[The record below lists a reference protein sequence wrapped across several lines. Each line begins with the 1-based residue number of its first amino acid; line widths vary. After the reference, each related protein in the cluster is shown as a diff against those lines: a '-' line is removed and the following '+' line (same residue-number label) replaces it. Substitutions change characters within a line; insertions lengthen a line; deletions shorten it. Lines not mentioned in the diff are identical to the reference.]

1 MNKFSL
7 SKTNFMAPVPQ
18 AIRWT
23 LVIMYNLFKA
33 CSLFQVKK
41 RHGYC

>member
-23 LVIMYNLFKA
+23 LVIMYNFSKLVSF
-33 CSLFQVKK
+33 F
-41 RHGYC
+41 R